1 MGEKEYPCCSMLQVS
16 LSEPSVD
23 RIFYD
28 GDCAL
33 CHGAV
38 RFVVR
43 RLPSECAFRFA
54 PLAGSTFLGLVSE
67 ALREGLPD
75 SLVVQ
80 TSSGEL
86 LLRSS
91 AAIYILNR
99 LGGGWKWVAKMMSVV
114 PRPLADAVYD
124 WIARNRFRFFARP
137 ETNCPIIPQKL
148 KRCFD
153 P

>member
-1 MGEKEYPCCSMLQVS
+1 MVQASP
-16 LSEPSVD
+16 SEPSVD

-38 RFVVR
+38 RFVVQ

-54 PLAGSTFLGLVSE
+54 PLAGSTFLGSVPE

-91 AAIYILNR
+91 AAIYIMNR
-99 LGGGWKWVAKMMSVV
+99 LGRGWKWVARTMSLV
-114 PRPLADAVYD
+114 PRRLADVVYD
-124 WIARNRFRFFARP
+124 LVARNRFRFFARP
-137 ETNCPIIPQKL
+137 ETNCPIIPERL

>member
-1 MGEKEYPCCSMLQVS
+1 MVRESP
-16 LSEPSVD
+16 SEPSVD

-28 GDCAL
+28 GNCAL

-38 RFVVR
+38 RFVIQ

-54 PLAGSTFLGLVSE
+54 PLAGSTFLGAVPE
-67 ALREGLPD
+67 PLREGLPD
-75 SLVVQ
+75 SIVVQ
-80 TSSGEL
+80 TSTGEL

-91 AAIYILNR
+91 AAIYIMKR
-99 LGGGWKWVAKMMSVV
+99 LGRGWRWVAKVMSLF
-114 PRPLADAVYD
+114 PRRLADAAYD
-124 WIARNRFRFFARP
+124 VVARNRFRFFSRP
-137 ETNCPIIPQKL
+137 ETTCPIIPEKL

>member
-1 MGEKEYPCCSMLQVS
+1 MVQVS
-16 LSEPSVD
+16 PSEPPVD

-54 PLAGSTFLGLVSE
+54 PLAGSTFLAAVPE

-91 AAIYILNR
+91 AAIYIMNR
-99 LGGGWKWVAKMMSVV
+99 LGRGWPWVAKMMSLV
-114 PRPLADAVYD
+114 PRRLADAAYD
-124 WIARNRFRFFARP
+124 LVARNRFRFFARP
-137 ETNCPIIPQKL
+137 ETTCPMIPERL